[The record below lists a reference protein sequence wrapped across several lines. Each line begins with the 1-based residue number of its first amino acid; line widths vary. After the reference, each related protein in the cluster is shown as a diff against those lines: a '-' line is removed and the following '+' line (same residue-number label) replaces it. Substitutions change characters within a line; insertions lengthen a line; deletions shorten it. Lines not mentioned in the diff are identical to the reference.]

1 MMRYFIMFLMGL
13 LIFSCGSSSVDSN
26 QENII
31 IDDPY
36 ALAKTEVD
44 IIDFYSE
51 NNTDSISTI
60 LNNTINKGKTPILF
74 FTASW
79 CKPCKEFKEST
90 KYEMVANALKDATI
104 IMIDVNK
111 DQPKNG
117 YALDYGARAIPTFI
131 IVDKDGTAMNTI
143 TGAAWAN
150 NTPDNIAPA
159 MEDFLKG

>member
-1 MMRYFIMFLMGL
+1 MRYFL
-13 LIFSCGSSSVDSN
+13 LFSISLFIFSCGNPAVDSN
-26 QENII
+26 EENITVE
-31 IDDPY
+31 DPY
-36 ALAKTEVD
+36 ALAKTAVD

-60 LNNTINKGKTPILF
+60 LNNTINKGKIPILF

-79 CKPCKEFKEST
+79 CKPCREFKEST
-90 KYEMVANALKDATI
+90 KYELVAQSLKDATI

-143 TGAAWAN
+143 TGAAWAD
-150 NTPDNIAPA
+150 NTPGNIAPVI
-159 MEDFLKG
+159 EKFLKG

>member
-1 MMRYFIMFLMGL
+1 MKYFFVVLMSL
-13 LIFSCGSSSVDSN
+13 FILSCGNSSVDSN
-26 QENII
+26 EENIAVN
-31 IDDPY
+31 DSY
-36 ALAKTEVD
+36 ALAKTAVD

-60 LNNTINKGKTPILF
+60 LNNAINKGKTPILF

-79 CKPCKEFKEST
+79 CKPCREFKEST
-90 KYEMVANALKDATI
+90 KYELVAQSLKNATI

-111 DQPKNG
+111 DQKKNG
-117 YALDYGARAIPTFI
+117 YALDYGARVIPTFI
-131 IVDKDGTAMNTI
+131 IVDKDGQAINTI

-159 MEDFLKG
+159 MEDFLRR

>member
-1 MMRYFIMFLMGL
+1 MKYFFVVLMGFFL
-13 LIFSCGSSSVDSN
+13 FSCGNSIADSN
-26 QENII
+26 QENVTVQ
-31 IDDPY
+31 DSY
-36 ALAKTEVD
+36 ALAKIAVD

-51 NNTDSISTI
+51 DNTDSISTI

-79 CKPCKEFKEST
+79 CKPCREFKEST
-90 KYEMVANALKDATI
+90 KYELVAQSLKDATI

-131 IVDKDGTAMNTI
+131 IVDKDGNAMNTI
-143 TGAAWAN
+143 TGAAWVDN
-150 NTPDNIAPA
+150 RPNNIAPA

>member
-1 MMRYFIMFLMGL
+1 MKYFLIFFLSL
-13 LIFSCGSSSVDSN
+13 FIFSCGSPTANSSD
-26 QENII
+26 ENISNE
-31 IDDPY
+31 DPY

-51 NNTDSISTI
+51 KNTDSISTI
-60 LNNTINKGKTPILF
+60 LNNTIDKGKTPVLF

-79 CKPCKEFKEST
+79 CRPCKEFKEST
-90 KYEMVANALKDATI
+90 KYEMVAQSLKDATI

-117 YALDYGARAIPTFI
+117 YALDYGARVIPTFI
-131 IVDKDGTAMNTI
+131 IVDKDGTALNTI
-143 TGAAWAN
+143 TGAAWAE